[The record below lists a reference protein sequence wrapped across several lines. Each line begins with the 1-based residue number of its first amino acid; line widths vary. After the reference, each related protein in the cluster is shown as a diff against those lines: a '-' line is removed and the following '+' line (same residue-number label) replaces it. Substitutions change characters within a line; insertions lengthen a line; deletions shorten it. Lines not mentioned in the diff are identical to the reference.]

1 MTLTAKEY
9 RPRRPQDSDYYSCV
23 EDYFEPFMQI
33 YDDRF
38 SRDYGFWRPYIEK
51 VIDKNFLFVRGSIRN
66 VDLYVKKILT
76 TKCGVLYR

>member
-51 VIDKNFLFVRGSIRN
+51 
-66 VDLYVKKILT
+66 
-76 TKCGVLYR
+76 